1 MTSVKEFFN
10 TIAQNW
16 DNSDNNYDV
25 IDKLIKLVNIK
36 KDADVLDLGCG
47 KGVVTNRLYEYSN
60 KQVYAIDV
68 SEKMIEGALE
78 NYQDFNK
85 YKFICGDFY
94 NYDFDKSFDY
104 IIIFNAYPHFMDV
117 EGLAKRAY
125 DLLNKNG
132 HLVIMHDCP
141 KELLNSHHKAK
152 AMGVSRY
159 LTDVKDEASLFNK
172 YFDTVKT
179 IDNNECFYMD
189 LIKKN

>member
-1 MTSVKEFFN
+1 MDKIKEFFN

-16 DNSDNNYDV
+16 ENSDNNYDV

-47 KGVVTNRLYEYSN
+47 KGVVTNRLYEYTG

-78 NYQDFNK
+78 NYQDSNK

-94 NYDFDKSFDY
+94 NYNFDKSFDY

-125 DLLNKNG
+125 DLLNNNG
-132 HLVIMHDCP
+132 HLVVMHDCP

-179 IDNNECFYMD
+179 IDNNECFYMEF
-189 LIKKN
+189 IKKN